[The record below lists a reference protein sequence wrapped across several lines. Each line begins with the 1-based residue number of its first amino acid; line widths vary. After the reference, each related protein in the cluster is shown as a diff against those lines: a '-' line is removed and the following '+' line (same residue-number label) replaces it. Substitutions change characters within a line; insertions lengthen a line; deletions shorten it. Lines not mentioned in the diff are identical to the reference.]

1 MAVNRAAAR
10 LGSAGTSVCGFWGW
24 GWGWKRSWPEERLLP
39 RHAGD
44 IRLLLKARASHRS
57 GKRCLVVALGWPI
70 VEISSPAWISSSIYC
85 MIVELVVKIV
95 YIVAPSHPSPRPYP
109 ACTPARRQGCRVPS
123 RAPRQINPSSFSF
136 SFDRPPPPRPRV
148 QSYPPSHRHNP
159 VPPPPLPRCCCSAAK
174 PSSARVTPAKS
185 PRKFAPPAVLLA
197 LLDTPPMHDA

>member
-1 MAVNRAAAR
+1 MGMEKVLAPTCWGYKAIIK
-10 LGSAGTSVCGFWGW
+10 SAGVAPV
-24 GWGWKRSWPEERLLP
+24 R
-39 RHAGD
+39 
-44 IRLLLKARASHRS
+44 
-57 GKRCLVVALGWPI
+57 KRCLVVALGWPI